1 MESENKDLKKTVERL
16 ETEKVTLKSK
26 VADLEKEI
34 EEVRKNEAVRAIEKM
49 DEDFP
54 DKEEEKP
61 EAAVWS
67 STRSTSK

>member
-16 ETEKVTLKSK
+16 ETENVTLTSM

-34 EEVRKNEAVRAIEKM
+34 EEVRKNEAVKVTEKM

-61 EAAVWS
+61 EAAVWT